1 MHMRHTFG
9 ALGSS
14 YFFFSASTG
23 LASHSVCSTSTMK
36 PATSNFVT
44 YSPMIFL
51 LSSANRRKGCRTGFA
66 SFRTFKEC
74 SANSLGTPT
83 KSSVD
88 QAKIFRFSRRKLTS
102 ALSYASLRPAS
113 IRTVRSGYAGSSTM
127 SFVSLVG
134 LNAGVPKLPL
144 IAAKL
149 NCED

>member
-1 MHMRHTFG
+1 MQNGRIR
-9 ALGSS
+9 S
-14 YFFFSASTG
+14 YSFFFSTSTG
-23 LASHSVCSTSTMK
+23 LASHSVCSTSTMIL
-36 PATSNFVT
+36 ATSNFVT
-44 YSPMIFL
+44 SSPMIFL
-51 LSSANRRKGCRTGFA
+51 LSSANQRKGCLTGFA

-102 ALSYASLRPAS
+102 VLSYASLRPAP
-113 IRTVRSGYAGSSTM
+113 IRTVRLGYAGSSTM

-134 LNAGVPKLPL
+134 LNVGAPRLAL
-144 IAAKL
+144 IVAKL